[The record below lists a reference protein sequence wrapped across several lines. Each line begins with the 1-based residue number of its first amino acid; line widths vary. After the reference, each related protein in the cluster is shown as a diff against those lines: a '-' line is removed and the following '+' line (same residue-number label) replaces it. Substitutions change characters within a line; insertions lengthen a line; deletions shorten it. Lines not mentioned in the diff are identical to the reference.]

1 MLNLLIPQVIV
12 RIKSAKNYYFPHCNG
27 RNLPVYHK
35 KQHRE
40 GDIWCKTKYGYRACM
55 CVTVVNRSELNERKQ
70 NAGSTYHPILIYD
83 FKASFFRMRKCLKL
97 EFEIFARRWE
107 MFDKAISRSIL
118 LNLNRG
124 MMVLCLPTDHCEE
137 TKSTNFWHEFFFHF
151 HVITH
156 AHTHTHLSNEMWKT
170 QKYSV
175 VILNLWNFL
184 RRACVCAGIELTLQ
198 HIYGV
203 CIVNIK
209 VYIAQSTIMRLK
221 RN

>member
-1 MLNLLIPQVIV
+1 
-12 RIKSAKNYYFPHCNG
+12 
-27 RNLPVYHK
+27 
-35 KQHRE
+35 
-40 GDIWCKTKYGYRACM
+40 M

-151 HVITH
+151 HVITR
-156 AHTHTHLSNEMWKT
+156 THTHLSNEMWKT
-170 QKYSV
+170 
-175 VILNLWNFL
+175 
-184 RRACVCAGIELTLQ
+184 
-198 HIYGV
+198 
-203 CIVNIK
+203 
-209 VYIAQSTIMRLK
+209 
-221 RN
+221 